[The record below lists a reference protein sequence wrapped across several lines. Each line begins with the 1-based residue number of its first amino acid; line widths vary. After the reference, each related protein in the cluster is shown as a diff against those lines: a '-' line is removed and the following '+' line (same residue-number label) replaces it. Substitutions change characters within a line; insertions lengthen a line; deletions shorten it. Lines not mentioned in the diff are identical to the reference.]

1 MPSLAIPKLV
11 EYVLDAAKE
20 LAPDEW
26 DGSLDDEPIDEVDV
40 VDGGINQ
47 DTFWCKTRFT
57 HEGATHLLEAK
68 SPVQKAGQ
76 RGGGDTIKIDGVEME
91 KADLVFRPI
100 FYRFRLR
107 ISITYKFEQNGKP
120 VRYRFDG
127 SVG

>member
-11 EYVLDAAKE
+11 EFVLDAAKE

-26 DGSLDDEPIDEVDV
+26 DGSVDDEPIDEVEI

-57 HEGATHLLEAK
+57 QDGDTHLLEAR
-68 SPVQKAGQ
+68 SPLQKAGQ
-76 RGGGDTIKIDGVEME
+76 RGGGDTIKFDGKEMP

-100 FYRFRLR
+100 FHRFRLR
-107 ISITYKFEQNGKP
+107 ISMTYKFDLDGAP